1 MEPLL
6 VVENL
11 KTYFFTEAGVVKAVD
26 DISYDV
32 QEGETLAIVGESG
45 CGKSIGA
52 LSLMRLVP
60 TPPGRIVSG
69 RVLFHSRK
77 CTTESAPAVRLQ
89 FNGTVVLP

>member
-11 KTYFFTEAGVVKAVD
+11 KTYFFTEGGVVKAVD

-32 QEGETLAIVGESG
+32 HEGETLAIVGESG

-69 RVLFHSRK
+69 RVLFDDEDLL
-77 CTTESAPAVRLQ
+77 TTVSYTHL
-89 FNGTVVLP
+89 TLPPNTEV